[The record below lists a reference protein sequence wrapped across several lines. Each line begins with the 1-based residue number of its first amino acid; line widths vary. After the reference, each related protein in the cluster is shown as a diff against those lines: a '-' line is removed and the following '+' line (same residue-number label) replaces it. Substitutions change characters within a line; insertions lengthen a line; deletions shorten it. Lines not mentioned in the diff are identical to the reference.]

1 MLKNI
6 GNGTAVKKK
15 TNHAQETEN
24 ALRAGIYAWI
34 DDNKDLVLI
43 AQRLASLTL
52 DLGLCDTN
60 AHNPFQ
66 IVPTD
71 LFAENGN
78 LHHELFLNIDH
89 AAWGYFRIQIES
101 ESKISVVEPKLI
113 NNSDAPIICIS
124 ELEVEQYIKSLAL
137 TLDGHYKLLDLLEQ
151 NKLEEAQ
158 AILDLALENYRESI
172 SNPLSEI
179 KDIIDSF
186 DGEIGIKATNDE
198 NTIQSIKSMNT
209 RYDLALLHPENWVV
223 VKANGMEDQV
233 WLSSWLKS
241 FFVAESKSASL
252 LYLYQKLIK
261 DAGFKLIV
269 HTDSIEPES
278 DLTGEVLRDEA
289 LNLTL
294 VRPVIHATKLE
305 VENG

>member
-1 MLKNI
+1 MNNI
-6 GNGTAVKKK
+6 GNGVSFKKK
-15 TNHAQETEN
+15 NNHTQDTER
-24 ALRAGIYAWI
+24 ALTAGIYSWI
-34 DDNKDLVLI
+34 DDNKNLVLI
-43 AQRLASLTL
+43 AQRLANLTL
-52 DLGLCDTN
+52 ELGLCDTN

-101 ESKISVVEPKLI
+101 EYKFNVVEPKLI
-113 NNSDAPIICIS
+113 NSSDTSLIYMS
-124 ELEVEQYIKSLAL
+124 ELEVEQYIKSLAE
-137 TLDGHYKLLDLLEQ
+137 TLDNHYKLLDLLEES
-151 NKLEEAQ
+151 KLEEAQ
-158 AILDLALENYRESI
+158 SILDSALSTYHHSI
-172 SNPLSEI
+172 IEPLSNI
-179 KDIIDSF
+179 KTIVSF
-186 DGEIGIKATNDE
+186 YNGEIVIKATNDE
-198 NTIQSIKSMNT
+198 KTVQSIKSMDT

-223 VKANGMEDQV
+223 TKSDGINGQE
-233 WLSSWLKS
+233 WLSSHLKS
-241 FFVAESKSASL
+241 FFVVESKAASL

-269 HTDSIEPES
+269 HTDSVEPET
-278 DLTGEVLRDEA
+278 DLTGEVLRDDA

-305 VENG
+305 IQNG

>member
-1 MLKNI
+1 MIKNI
-6 GNGTAVKKK
+6 GNGTTSKKK

-43 AQRLASLTL
+43 AQRLSGLTL
-52 DLGLCDTN
+52 NLGLCDTN

-101 ESKISVVEPKLI
+101 AFKFSVVEPKLI
-113 NNSDAPIICIS
+113 NSSDTPTIYMS
-124 ELEVEQYIKSLAL
+124 ELEMESYIKSLAL
-137 TLDGHYKLLDLLEQ
+137 TLDDHYKLLELLEV
-151 NKLEEAQ
+151 NKLEDAQ
-158 AILDLALENYRESI
+158 TILDSALSNYKEAI
-172 SNPLSEI
+172 SEPLS
-179 KDIIDSF
+179 KVKNIIDTF

-198 NTIQSIKSMNT
+198 TTVQLIKSMDT

-223 VKANGMEDQV
+223 VNNNGMEGQE
-233 WLSSWLKS
+233 WLSSWLKN
-241 FFVAESKSASL
+241 FYVVESKAASL

-261 DAGFKLIV
+261 DAGYKLIV
-269 HTDSIEPES
+269 HTDSVEPES
-278 DLTGEVLRDEA
+278 DITSEVMRDEA

-305 VENG
+305 IQNG

>member
-1 MLKNI
+1 MKNI
-6 GNGTAVKKK
+6 GNGASLKKK
-15 TNHAQETEN
+15 NNHAQDAEK
-24 ALRAGIYAWI
+24 ALTAGIYAWI
-34 DDNKDLVLI
+34 DDNKNLVQI
-43 AQRLASLTL
+43 AQRLAGLAI

-101 ESKISVVEPKLI
+101 EFKFSVVEPKLI
-113 NNSDAPIICIS
+113 NCSDDPIIFIS
-124 ELEVEQYIKSLAL
+124 ELEVEQYIKSLAA
-137 TLDGHYKLLDLLEQ
+137 TLDDHYKLLDLLDE
-151 NKLEEAQ
+151 NKLEDAQ
-158 AILDLALENYRESI
+158 NILDSALKIYKESI
-172 SNPLSEI
+172 EEPLSRI
-179 KDIIDSF
+179 KNIIDTF
-186 DGEIGIKATNDE
+186 DGEIAIKATNDE
-198 NTIQSIKSMNT
+198 AAVQPIKSMDT

-223 VKANGMEDQV
+223 LKNNGIGGQT

-241 FFVAESKSASL
+241 FFVDESKAASL

-261 DAGFKLIV
+261 DAGYRVII
-269 HTDSIEPES
+269 HTDSVDPET
-278 DLTGEVLRDEA
+278 DLTGEVLRDENM
-289 LNLTL
+289 NLTL

-305 VENG
+305 ILNG

>member
-1 MLKNI
+1 MKNI
-6 GNGTAVKKK
+6 GNGASLKKK
-15 TNHAQETEN
+15 NSHAQDTEK
-24 ALRAGIYAWI
+24 ALTAGIYAWI
-34 DDNKDLVLI
+34 DDNKNLVQI
-43 AQRLASLTL
+43 AQRLAGLAI

-101 ESKISVVEPKLI
+101 EFKFSVVEPKLI
-113 NNSDAPIICIS
+113 NCSDEPMIFIS
-124 ELEVEQYIKSLAL
+124 ELEVEHYIKSLAA
-137 TLDGHYKLLDLLEQ
+137 TLDDHYKLLDLLAE
-151 NKLEEAQ
+151 NKIEEAQ
-158 AILDLALENYRESI
+158 NILDSALAIYKDS
-172 SNPLSEI
+172 I
-179 KDIIDSF
+179 KDPFSRIKNIIDTF
-186 DGEIGIKATNDE
+186 DGEIAIKATNDE
-198 NTIQSIKSMNT
+198 STIQLIKSMEN

-223 VKANGMEDQV
+223 IKNNGIEGQA

-241 FFVAESKSASL
+241 FFVDESKAASL

-261 DAGFKLIV
+261 DAGYRVIV
-269 HTDSIEPES
+269 HTDSEEPET
-278 DLTGEVLRDEA
+278 DLSGEVLRDENM
-289 LNLTL
+289 NLTL

-305 VENG
+305 VLNG

>member
-1 MLKNI
+1 MQNI
-6 GNGTAVKKK
+6 GNGASLKKK
-15 TNHAQETEN
+15 NNHAKDTEK
-24 ALRAGIYAWI
+24 ALTAGIYAWI
-34 DDNKDLVLI
+34 DDNKNLVQI
-43 AQRLASLTL
+43 AQRLAGLAI

-101 ESKISVVEPKLI
+101 EFKFSVVEPKLI
-113 NNSDAPIICIS
+113 NSSDVPTIYIS
-124 ELEVEQYIKSLAL
+124 ELEVEGYIKSLAS
-137 TLDGHYKLLDLLEQ
+137 TLDDHYKLLDLLDE

-158 AILDLALENYRESI
+158 SILDSALDIYKVSVS
-172 SNPLSEI
+172 SNLSKV
-179 KDIIDSF
+179 KDIINSF

-198 NTIQSIKSMNT
+198 ETVQLIKSMNT

-223 VKANGMEDQV
+223 VSANGMEDQKF
-233 WLSSWLKS
+233 LSSWLKN
-241 FFVAESKSASL
+241 FFVTESKAASL

-261 DAGFKLIV
+261 DAGYRIIV
-269 HTDSIEPES
+269 HTDSVEPET
-278 DLTGEVLRDEA
+278 DLTGEVLRDENM
-289 LNLTL
+289 NLTL

-305 VENG
+305 ILNG

>member
-1 MLKNI
+1 MQNI
-6 GNGTAVKKK
+6 GNGASLKKK
-15 TNHAQETEN
+15 NNHAKDTEK
-24 ALRAGIYAWI
+24 ALTAGIYAWI
-34 DDNKDLVLI
+34 DDNKNLVQI
-43 AQRLASLTL
+43 AQRLAGLAI

-101 ESKISVVEPKLI
+101 EFKFSVVEPKLI
-113 NNSDAPIICIS
+113 NSSDVPTIYIS
-124 ELEVEQYIKSLAL
+124 ELEVEGYIKSLAS
-137 TLDGHYKLLDLLEQ
+137 TLDDHYKLLDLLDE

-158 AILDLALENYRESI
+158 TILDSALKIYKVSVS
-172 SNPLSEI
+172 SNLSKV
-179 KDIIDSF
+179 KDIINSF

-198 NTIQSIKSMNT
+198 ETVQLIKSMNT

-223 VKANGMEDQV
+223 VSANGMEDQKF
-233 WLSSWLKS
+233 LSSWLKS
-241 FFVAESKSASL
+241 FFVTESKAASL

-261 DAGFKLIV
+261 DAGYRIIV
-269 HTDSIEPES
+269 HTDSVEPET
-278 DLTGEVLRDEA
+278 DLTGEVLRDENM
-289 LNLTL
+289 NLTL

-305 VENG
+305 ILNG

>member
-1 MLKNI
+1 MQNI
-6 GNGTAVKKK
+6 GNGASLKKK
-15 TNHAQETEN
+15 NNHAKDTEK
-24 ALRAGIYAWI
+24 ALTAGIYAWI
-34 DDNKDLVLI
+34 DDNKNLVQI
-43 AQRLASLTL
+43 AQRLAGLAI

-101 ESKISVVEPKLI
+101 EFKFSVVEPKLI
-113 NNSDAPIICIS
+113 NSSDVPTIYIS
-124 ELEVEQYIKSLAL
+124 ELEVEGYIKSLAS
-137 TLDGHYKLLDLLEQ
+137 TLDDHYKLLDLLDE

-158 AILDLALENYRESI
+158 TILDSALDIYKVSVS
-172 SNPLSEI
+172 SNLSKV
-179 KDIIDSF
+179 KDIINSF

-198 NTIQSIKSMNT
+198 ETVQLIKSMNT

-223 VKANGMEDQV
+223 VSANGMEDQKF
-233 WLSSWLKS
+233 LSSWLKS
-241 FFVAESKSASL
+241 FFVTESKAASL

-261 DAGFKLIV
+261 DAGYRIIV
-269 HTDSIEPES
+269 HTDSVMPET
-278 DLTGEVLRDEA
+278 DLTGEVLRDENM
-289 LNLTL
+289 NLTL

-305 VENG
+305 ILNG

>member
-1 MLKNI
+1 MQNI
-6 GNGTAVKKK
+6 GNGASLKKK
-15 TNHAQETEN
+15 NNHAKDTEK
-24 ALRAGIYAWI
+24 ALTAGIYAWI
-34 DDNKDLVLI
+34 DDNKNLVQI
-43 AQRLASLTL
+43 AQRLAGLAI

-101 ESKISVVEPKLI
+101 EFKFSIVEPKLI
-113 NNSDAPIICIS
+113 NSSDVPTIYIS
-124 ELEVEQYIKSLAL
+124 ELEVEGYIKSLAS
-137 TLDGHYKLLDLLEQ
+137 TLDDHYKLLDLLDE

-158 AILDLALENYRESI
+158 SILDSALDIYKVSVS
-172 SNPLSEI
+172 SNLSKV
-179 KDIIDSF
+179 KDIINSF

-198 NTIQSIKSMNT
+198 ETVQLIKSMNT

-223 VKANGMEDQV
+223 VSANGMEDQKF
-233 WLSSWLKS
+233 LSSWLKS
-241 FFVAESKSASL
+241 FFVTESKAASL

-261 DAGFKLIV
+261 DAGYRIIV
-269 HTDSIEPES
+269 HTDSVEPET
-278 DLTGEVLRDEA
+278 DLTGEVLRDENM
-289 LNLTL
+289 NLTL

-305 VENG
+305 ILNG

>member
-1 MLKNI
+1 MQNI
-6 GNGTAVKKK
+6 GNGASLKKK
-15 TNHAQETEN
+15 NNHAKDTEK
-24 ALRAGIYAWI
+24 ALTAGIYAWI
-34 DDNKDLVLI
+34 DDNKNLVQI
-43 AQRLASLTL
+43 AQRLAGLAI

-101 ESKISVVEPKLI
+101 EYKFSIVEPKLI
-113 NNSDAPIICIS
+113 KCSDEATIFIS
-124 ELEVEQYIKSLAL
+124 ELEVEQYIRSLAA
-137 TLDGHYKLLDLLEQ
+137 TLDDHYKLLDLLDE

-158 AILDLALENYRESI
+158 SILDSALGIYKESI
-172 SNPLSEI
+172 SKPLSEI
-179 KDIIDSF
+179 KNIIDSF
-186 DGEIGIKATNDE
+186 DGEIVIKATNDDAAV
-198 NTIQSIKSMNT
+198 QSVKSMET

-223 VKANGMEDQV
+223 VKANGIEGQD
-233 WLSSWLKS
+233 WLSSWLKN
-241 FFVAESKSASL
+241 FFVAESKAASL

-261 DAGFKLIV
+261 DAGFRVVVL
-269 HTDSIEPES
+269 TDSVEPET
-278 DLTGEVLRDEA
+278 DLTGEVLRDENM
-289 LNLTL
+289 NLTL

-305 VENG
+305 ILNG

>member
-6 GNGTAVKKK
+6 GNGTTLKKK

-34 DDNKDLVLI
+34 DDNKDLVSI
-43 AQRLASLTL
+43 AQRLSALTL

-101 ESKISVVEPKLI
+101 EFKFSVVEPKLI
-113 NNSDAPIICIS
+113 NNTDTPTIYIS
-124 ELEVEQYIKSLAL
+124 ELEVEGYIKSLAE
-137 TLDGHYKLLDLLEQ
+137 TLDDHYKLLDLLEE
-151 NKLEEAQ
+151 NKLEDAQ
-158 AILDLALENYRESI
+158 AILDSALNIYRTSVESQ
-172 SNPLSEI
+172 LVRV

-198 NTIQSIKSMNT
+198 GTVQSIKSMET

-223 VKANGMEDQV
+223 MKANGMEDQKF
-233 WLSSWLKS
+233 LSSWLKN
-241 FFVAESKSASL
+241 FFVVESKAASL

-261 DAGFKLIV
+261 DAGFRIIV
-269 HTDSIEPES
+269 HTDSVEPES

-305 VENG
+305 IANG

>member
-1 MLKNI
+1 MQNI
-6 GNGTAVKKK
+6 GNGASLKKK
-15 TNHAQETEN
+15 NNHAKD
-24 ALRAGIYAWI
+24 IYAWI
-34 DDNKDLVLI
+34 DDNKNLVQI
-43 AQRLASLTL
+43 AQRLAGLAI

-101 ESKISVVEPKLI
+101 EFKFSVVEPKLI
-113 NNSDAPIICIS
+113 NSSDVPTIYIS
-124 ELEVEQYIKSLAL
+124 ELEVEGYIKSLAS
-137 TLDGHYKLLDLLEQ
+137 TLDDHYKLLDLLDE

-158 AILDLALENYRESI
+158 TILDSALDIYKVSVS
-172 SNPLSEI
+172 SNLSKV
-179 KDIIDSF
+179 KDIINSF

-198 NTIQSIKSMNT
+198 ETVQLIKSMNT

-223 VKANGMEDQV
+223 VSANGMEDQKF
-233 WLSSWLKS
+233 LSSWLKS
-241 FFVAESKSASL
+241 FFVTESKAASL

-261 DAGFKLIV
+261 DAGYRIIV
-269 HTDSIEPES
+269 HTDSVEPET
-278 DLTGEVLRDEA
+278 DLTGEVLRDENM
-289 LNLTL
+289 NLTL

-305 VENG
+305 ILNG

>member
-1 MLKNI
+1 MKNI
-6 GNGTAVKKK
+6 GNGASLKKK
-15 TNHAQETEN
+15 NNHAQDTEK
-24 ALRAGIYAWI
+24 ALTAGIYAWI
-34 DDNKDLVLI
+34 DDNKNLVQI
-43 AQRLASLTL
+43 AQRLAGLAI

-101 ESKISVVEPKLI
+101 EYKFSVVEPKLI
-113 NNSDAPIICIS
+113 NCFDEPIIFIS
-124 ELEVEQYIKSLAL
+124 ELEVEQYIKSLAS
-137 TLDGHYKLLDLLEQ
+137 TLDDHYKLLDLLDE

-158 AILDLALENYRESI
+158 TILDSALNIYQESI
-172 SNPLSEI
+172 KTPLSKI
-179 KDIIDSF
+179 KNIIDTF
-186 DGEIGIKATNDE
+186 DGEIVIKATNDE
-198 NTIQSIKSMNT
+198 AAVQSIKSMDT

-223 VKANGMEDQV
+223 VKSNGIEGQS
-233 WLSSWLKS
+233 WLSAWLKS
-241 FFVAESKSASL
+241 FFVDESKSASL

-261 DAGFKLIV
+261 DAGFRVIV
-269 HTDSIEPES
+269 HTDSVDPET
-278 DLTGEVLRDEA
+278 DLTGEVLRDENM
-289 LNLTL
+289 NLTL

-305 VENG
+305 IFNG

>member
-1 MLKNI
+1 MKNI
-6 GNGTAVKKK
+6 GNGASLKKK
-15 TNHAQETEN
+15 NNHAQDTEK
-24 ALRAGIYAWI
+24 ALTAGIYAWI
-34 DDNKDLVLI
+34 DDNKNLVQI
-43 AQRLASLTL
+43 AQRLAGLAI

-101 ESKISVVEPKLI
+101 EYKFSVVEPKLI
-113 NNSDAPIICIS
+113 NCSDEPIIFIS
-124 ELEVEQYIKSLAL
+124 ELEVEQYIKSLAS
-137 TLDGHYKLLDLLEQ
+137 TLDDHYKLLDLLDE

-158 AILDLALENYRESI
+158 TILDLALNIYQESI
-172 SNPLSEI
+172 KTPLSKI
-179 KDIIDSF
+179 KNIIDTF
-186 DGEIGIKATNDE
+186 DGEIVIKATNDE
-198 NTIQSIKSMNT
+198 AAVQSIKSMDT

-223 VKANGMEDQV
+223 VKSNGIEGQS
-233 WLSSWLKS
+233 WLSAWLKS
-241 FFVAESKSASL
+241 FFVDESKAASL

-261 DAGFKLIV
+261 DAGFRVIV
-269 HTDSIEPES
+269 HTDSVDPET
-278 DLTGEVLRDEA
+278 DLTGEVLRDENM
-289 LNLTL
+289 NLTL

-305 VENG
+305 ILNG

>member
-1 MLKNI
+1 MNNI
-6 GNGTAVKKK
+6 GNGVSLKKK
-15 TNHAQETEN
+15 NYQAQDTEK
-24 ALRAGIYAWI
+24 ALTAGIYSWI
-34 DDNKDLVLI
+34 DDNKNLVLI
-43 AQRLASLTL
+43 AQRLANLTL
-52 DLGLCDTN
+52 ELGLCDTN

-101 ESKISVVEPKLI
+101 EYKFNVVEPKLI
-113 NNSDAPIICIS
+113 NSSDTSLIYMS
-124 ELEVEQYIKSLAL
+124 ELEVEQYIKSLAE
-137 TLDGHYKLLDLLEQ
+137 TLDNHYKLLDLLEES
-151 NKLEEAQ
+151 KLEEAQ
-158 AILDLALENYRESI
+158 SILDSALSTYHHSI
-172 SNPLSEI
+172 IEPLSNI
-179 KDIIDSF
+179 KTIVSF
-186 DGEIGIKATNDE
+186 YNGEIVIKATNDE
-198 NTIQSIKSMNT
+198 KTVQSIKSMDT

-223 VKANGMEDQV
+223 TKSDGINGQE
-233 WLSSWLKS
+233 WLSSHLKS
-241 FFVAESKSASL
+241 FFVVESKAASL

-269 HTDSIEPES
+269 HTDSVEPET
-278 DLTGEVLRDEA
+278 DLTGEVLRDDA

-305 VENG
+305 IQNG

>member
-1 MLKNI
+1 MNNI
-6 GNGTAVKKK
+6 GNGVSLKKK
-15 TNHAQETEN
+15 NYQTQDTEK
-24 ALRAGIYAWI
+24 ALTAGIYSWI
-34 DDNKDLVLI
+34 DDNKNLVLI
-43 AQRLASLTL
+43 AQRLANLTL
-52 DLGLCDTN
+52 ELGLCDTN

-101 ESKISVVEPKLI
+101 EYKFNVVEPKLI
-113 NNSDAPIICIS
+113 NSSDTSLIYMS
-124 ELEVEQYIKSLAL
+124 ELEVEQYIKLLAE
-137 TLDGHYKLLDLLEQ
+137 TLDNHYKLLDLLEDS
-151 NKLEEAQ
+151 KLEEAQ
-158 AILDLALENYRESI
+158 SILDSALSTYHHSI
-172 SNPLSEI
+172 IEPLSNI
-179 KDIIDSF
+179 KTIVSF
-186 DGEIGIKATNDE
+186 YNGEIVIKATNDE
-198 NTIQSIKSMNT
+198 KTVQSIKSMDT

-223 VKANGMEDQV
+223 TKSDGINGQE
-233 WLSSWLKS
+233 WLSSHLKS
-241 FFVAESKSASL
+241 FFVVESKAASL

-269 HTDSIEPES
+269 HTDSVEPET
-278 DLTGEVLRDEA
+278 DLTGEVLRDDA

-305 VENG
+305 IQNG

>member
-1 MLKNI
+1 MNNI
-6 GNGTAVKKK
+6 GNGASLKKK
-15 TNHAQETEN
+15 NYQSQDTEK
-24 ALRAGIYAWI
+24 ALTAGIYSWI
-34 DDNKDLVLI
+34 DDNKNLVLI
-43 AQRLASLTL
+43 AQRLANLTL
-52 DLGLCDTN
+52 ELGLCDTN

-101 ESKISVVEPKLI
+101 EYKFNVVEPKLI
-113 NNSDAPIICIS
+113 NSSDTSLIYMS
-124 ELEVEQYIKSLAL
+124 ELEVEQYIKLLAE
-137 TLDGHYKLLDLLEQ
+137 TLDNHYKLLDLLEDS
-151 NKLEEAQ
+151 KLEEAQ
-158 AILDLALENYRESI
+158 SILDSALSTYHHSI
-172 SNPLSEI
+172 IEPLSNI
-179 KDIIDSF
+179 KTIVSF
-186 DGEIGIKATNDE
+186 YNGEIVIKATNDE
-198 NTIQSIKSMNT
+198 KTVQSIKSMDT

-223 VKANGMEDQV
+223 TKSDGINGQE
-233 WLSSWLKS
+233 WLSSHLKS
-241 FFVAESKSASL
+241 FFVVESKAASL

-269 HTDSIEPES
+269 HTDSVEPET
-278 DLTGEVLRDEA
+278 DLTGEVLRDDA

-305 VENG
+305 IQNG

>member
-1 MLKNI
+1 MD
-6 GNGTAVKKK
+6 
-15 TNHAQETEN
+15 TEK
-24 ALRAGIYAWI
+24 ALTAGIYTWI
-34 DDNKDLVLI
+34 DDNKNLVQI
-43 AQRLASLTL
+43 AQRLASLTVN
-52 DLGLCDTN
+52 LGLCDTN
-60 AHNPFQ
+60 SHNPFQ

-101 ESKISVVEPKLI
+101 EFKFSAIEPKLI
-113 NNSDAPIICIS
+113 NSSDTPLIYIS
-124 ELEVEQYIKSLAL
+124 ELEIENYIKSLASI
-137 TLDGHYKLLDLLEQ
+137 LDDHYKLLDLLEE
-151 NKLEEAQ
+151 NNLEEAQ
-158 AILDLALENYRESI
+158 SILDNALATYKKSVEHD
-172 SNPLSEI
+172 LSTV
-179 KDIIDSF
+179 KNVIDSF

-198 NTIQSIKSMNT
+198 ETIQLVKSMDT

-223 VKANGMEDQV
+223 VKANGIQDQS
-233 WLSSWLKS
+233 WLSSWLRS
-241 FFVAESKSASL
+241 FFVVENKAASL

-269 HTDSIEPES
+269 HTDSVYPES
-278 DLTGEVLRDEA
+278 DLTAEVLRDEA

-305 VENG
+305 ISNG

>member
-1 MLKNI
+1 MQNI
-6 GNGTAVKKK
+6 GNGASLKKK
-15 TNHAQETEN
+15 NNHAKDTEK
-24 ALRAGIYAWI
+24 ALTAGIYAWI
-34 DDNKDLVLI
+34 DDNKNLVQI
-43 AQRLASLTL
+43 AQRLAGLAI

-101 ESKISVVEPKLI
+101 EFKFSVVEPKLI
-113 NNSDAPIICIS
+113 NSSDVPTIYIS
-124 ELEVEQYIKSLAL
+124 ELEVEDYIKSLAS
-137 TLDGHYKLLDLLEQ
+137 TLDDHYKLLDLLDE

-158 AILDLALENYRESI
+158 SILDSALDIYKVSV
-172 SNPLSEI
+172 SDQLSKV

-198 NTIQSIKSMNT
+198 ETVQLIKSMNT

-223 VKANGMEDQV
+223 VSANGMENQKF
-233 WLSSWLKS
+233 LSSWLKN
-241 FFVAESKSASL
+241 FFVAESKAASL

-261 DAGFKLIV
+261 DAGYRIIV
-269 HTDSIEPES
+269 HTDSVEPET
-278 DLTGEVLRDEA
+278 DLTGEVLRDENM
-289 LNLTL
+289 NLTL

-305 VENG
+305 ILNG

>member
-1 MLKNI
+1 MKNI
-6 GNGTAVKKK
+6 GNGASLKKK
-15 TNHAQETEN
+15 NNHSQDTEK
-24 ALRAGIYAWI
+24 ALLAGIYAWI
-34 DDNKDLVLI
+34 DDNKDLVSI
-43 AQRLASLTL
+43 AQRLAGLTL

-101 ESKISVVEPKLI
+101 EFKFSVVEPKLI
-113 NNSDAPIICIS
+113 NSSDIPTIYIS
-124 ELEVEQYIKSLAL
+124 ELEVEGYIKSLAA
-137 TLDGHYKLLDLLEQ
+137 TLDDHYNLLDLLEEE
-151 NKLEEAQ
+151 KLEEAQ
-158 AILDLALENYRESI
+158 SILDAALQNYKVSVSSHLARV
-172 SNPLSEI
+172 
-179 KDIIDSF
+179 KDIVDSF

-198 NTIQSIKSMNT
+198 EAVQPIKSMET

-223 VKANGMEDQV
+223 IKVNGMQDQKF
-233 WLSSWLKS
+233 LSSWLKN
-241 FFVAESKSASL
+241 FFVAESKAASL

-261 DAGFKLIV
+261 DAGFRIIV
-269 HTDSIEPES
+269 HTDSVEPET
-278 DLTGEVLRDEA
+278 DLTGEVLRDENM
-289 LNLTL
+289 NLTL

-305 VENG
+305 ILNG

>member
-1 MLKNI
+1 MQNI
-6 GNGTAVKKK
+6 GNGASLKKK
-15 TNHAQETEN
+15 NNHAKDTEK
-24 ALRAGIYAWI
+24 ALTAGIYAWI
-34 DDNKDLVLI
+34 DDNKNLVQV
-43 AQRLASLTL
+43 AQRLAGLAI

-101 ESKISVVEPKLI
+101 EFKFSVVEPKLI
-113 NNSDAPIICIS
+113 NSTDVPTIYIS
-124 ELEVEQYIKSLAL
+124 ELEVEGYIKSLAS
-137 TLDGHYKLLDLLEQ
+137 TLDDHYKLLDLLEE

-158 AILDLALENYRESI
+158 TILDSALDIYKVSVS
-172 SNPLSEI
+172 SNLLKV
-179 KDIIDSF
+179 KDIINSF

-198 NTIQSIKSMNT
+198 ETVQLIKSMNT

-223 VKANGMEDQV
+223 VSANGMEDQKF
-233 WLSSWLKS
+233 LSSWLKS
-241 FFVAESKSASL
+241 FFVTESKAASL

-261 DAGFKLIV
+261 DAGYRIIV
-269 HTDSIEPES
+269 HTDSVMPET
-278 DLTGEVLRDEA
+278 DLTGEVLRDENM
-289 LNLTL
+289 NLTL

-305 VENG
+305 ILNG